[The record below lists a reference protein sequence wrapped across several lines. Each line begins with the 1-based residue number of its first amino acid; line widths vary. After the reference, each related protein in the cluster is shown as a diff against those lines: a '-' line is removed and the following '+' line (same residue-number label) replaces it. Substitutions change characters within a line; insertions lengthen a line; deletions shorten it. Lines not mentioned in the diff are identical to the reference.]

1 MDVRIKTV
9 KLDESCL
16 PKVEKSGT
24 EATEAESEAA
34 QE

>member
-24 EATEAESEAA
+24 EVTEAESEAA
-34 QE
+34 KK